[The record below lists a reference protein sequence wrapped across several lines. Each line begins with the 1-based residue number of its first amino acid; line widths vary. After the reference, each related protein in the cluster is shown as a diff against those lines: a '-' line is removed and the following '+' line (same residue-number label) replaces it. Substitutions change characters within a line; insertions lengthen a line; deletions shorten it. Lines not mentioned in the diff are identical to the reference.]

1 MLKKVFETTDLKNP
15 FQVEIGTYAR
25 NVDASVLVRFKDTVV
40 LSATVF
46 SDKKNNFDFLPLTV
60 IYQEK
65 FYAAGKIPGS
75 FLRREGRSTDHEILA
90 SRLIDRSLR
99 PLFPENFKQEIQVI
113 NTVLSSD
120 PDFKSEIASIL
131 GSSLSLLIS
140 EIPFFDAVAGAYV
153 ARIQDQFILNP
164 TFEQLNHSSLHLL
177 VTGTK
182 SNVVMIEAHAN
193 EVSEE
198 IFLEA
203 IEFGHQHI
211 KILCLF
217 QEQIQKEIGKTKK
230 KLIMIHLI

>member
-1 MLKKVFETTDLKNP
+1 RSTSKVLKKVFETTDLKNP

-99 PLFPENFKQEIQVI
+99 PLF
-113 NTVLSSD
+113 
-120 PDFKSEIASIL
+120 
-131 GSSLSLLIS
+131 
-140 EIPFFDAVAGAYV
+140 
-153 ARIQDQFILNP
+153 
-164 TFEQLNHSSLHLL
+164 
-177 VTGTK
+177 
-182 SNVVMIEAHAN
+182 
-193 EVSEE
+193 
-198 IFLEA
+198 
-203 IEFGHQHI
+203 
-211 KILCLF
+211 
-217 QEQIQKEIGKTKK
+217 
-230 KLIMIHLI
+230 